1 MSIRNGILTAEVEID
16 LDCYA
21 DEIIDYF
28 EDDFKERFEEDDYTY
43 ELLLEYVK
51 ELEADIYRNYHKKE
65 RTIESI
71 YNDLE
76 DIIRKV
82 GK

>member
-1 MSIRNGILTAEVEID
+1 MSRIITVEAEID
-16 LDCYA
+16 LD
-21 DEIIDYF
+21 DY
-28 EDDFKERFEEDDYTY
+28 EDYIRERFCYSTTE
-43 ELLLEYVK
+43 ELLLEYIK
-51 ELEADIYRNYHKKE
+51 ELEADIYRNHHKKE